1 MNRSLN
7 LFGTQD
13 SWYSTSVKIS
23 LHFLGSSR
31 FVKHQVPNTKA
42 LALSYLDSIGR
53 EVATTAL

>member
-13 SWYSTSVKIS
+13 SWYSISVKIG
-23 LHFLGSSR
+23 LHFLGFSR
-31 FVKHQVPNTKA
+31 FVKYQVPNTKA

-53 EVATTAL
+53 EVATTVL

>member
-23 LHFLGSSR
+23 LHFLGFSR
-31 FVKHQVPNTKA
+31 FVKYQVPNTKA

>member
-7 LFGTQD
+7 PLSIQG
-13 SWYSTSVKIS
+13 SRYSTCVKIS
-23 LHFLGSSR
+23 LHFLGFSR
-31 FVKHQVPNTKA
+31 FVKYQVPNTKA